1 MYANSKRKKNVI
13 GNNYRT
19 KIPYPLNKSPN
30 RLSDNHDIMNNSIG
44 LIAVT
49 AVALLLITATGMAQG
64 VFAHSH
70 HHNHHHGHGHG
81 SSSNSQSSAQV
92 NNCGNGFGSSNVKC
106 QNLASQVQGN
116 GNAVNVI
123 GTQ

>member
-64 VFAHSH
+64 VFASSHHHSH
-70 HHNHHHGHGHG
+70 HHSHHNGHGHGHG
-81 SSSNSQSSAQV
+81 SSSNSQSIAQA
-92 NNCGNGFGSSNVKC
+92 NSLRKRIWILERKMSESCISSSRKW
-106 QNLASQVQGN
+106 
-116 GNAVNVI
+116 
-123 GTQ
+123 

>member
-1 MYANSKRKKNVI
+1 
-13 GNNYRT
+13 
-19 KIPYPLNKSPN
+19 
-30 RLSDNHDIMNNSIG
+30 MNNSIG

-81 SSSNSQSSAQV
+81 SSSNSQSIAQA
-92 NNCGNGFGSSNVKC
+92 NNCGNGFGASNVKC
-106 QNLASQVQGN
+106 QNLASQVQGS